1 MLIEQAR
8 TRVLAVAMEMARQ
21 GLVRGTSGN
30 ISMRDQE
37 TGLVAVTPTG
47 VPYEQCS
54 PETICVVDVAGKLV
68 EGGHKPSSET
78 PMHTAIYRARA
89 DIHGIVHTHSVY
101 ATTFAV
107 LKRELPVVTIPLTLT
122 GTIPV
127 VPFEMPGSEELG
139 SAVVK
144 ALGSHGVALLLQN
157 HGLLCVGP
165 DPEKAL
171 SLAAYVE
178 EGAQVAL
185 LALMAGGLNPIPPE
199 KVELLHSAHQRGK
212 AV

>member
-1 MLIEQAR
+1 MLIEKVRA
-8 TRVLAVAMEMARQ
+8 RVLAVALDMVRQ

-37 TGLVAVTPTG
+37 TGLVAVTPTS

-54 PETICVVDVAGKLV
+54 VETICVVDATGKLV
-68 EGGHKPSSET
+68 DGSYKPSSET
-78 PMHTAIYRARA
+78 PMHTAIYRARP

-107 LKRELPVVTIPLTLT
+107 LNRELPVITIPLTLT
-122 GTIPV
+122 GAIPV
-127 VPFEMPGSEELG
+127 VPFEMPGSQELG
-139 SAVVK
+139 AAVVR
-144 ALGSHGVALLLQN
+144 ALGSHGVAALLQN

-171 SLAAYVE
+171 SIAAYVE

-199 KVELLHSAHQRGK
+199 KVELLRRAQQSGK